1 MYLKQINMIE
11 QTIEQYVKTNNV
23 TQITVGDLHWYKLQD
38 ILLIK
43 YRWTEG
49 DTEFWGGGFLDILY
63 DLNVEVRFE
72 D

>member
-1 MYLKQINMIE
+1 MIE

-38 ILLIK
+38 MLTVK

-49 DTEFWGGGFLDILY
+49 DSEFWGGGFLDMLY